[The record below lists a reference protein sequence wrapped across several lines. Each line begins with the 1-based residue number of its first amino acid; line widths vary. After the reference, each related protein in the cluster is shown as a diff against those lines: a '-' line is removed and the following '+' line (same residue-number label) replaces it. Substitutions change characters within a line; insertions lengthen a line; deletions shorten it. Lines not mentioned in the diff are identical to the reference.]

1 MVDETSTFPTL
12 STGMTRAELAALND
26 VRAHAAAGRIS
37 LTTHARARMA
47 QRNVKPGDLRSAL
60 VSAAS
65 CKDQLDGK
73 WKVTGPDLDGDTL
86 DVVVVIE
93 AGVLVVTVF

>member
-1 MVDETSTFPTL
+1 
-12 STGMTRAELAALND
+12 MTKAELAALTD

-73 WKVTGPDLDGDTL
+73 WKVTGPDLDGDAL